1 MPHRWRDI
9 ARSEATKQPHTLR
22 LLRPSEARND
32 HKFFHVTQ
40 PVMQLE
46 KCGFTLLEIL
56 LTLIVFTVGV
66 MAVLGLFSTSLAAS
80 LDAENTAIA
89 LNLSQKRLEEIR
101 NLDFD
106 TGIVNEAKAG
116 VSGFAGF
123 EREVAVTTAQ
133 TDLKQVTV
141 TTYWTS
147 KANEV
152 SVPLVTYISR
162 N

>member
-1 MPHRWRDI
+1 M
-9 ARSEATKQPHTLR
+9 RSER
-22 LLRPSEARND
+22 CGLLRRT
-32 HKFFHVTQ
+32 F
-40 PVMQLE
+40 
-46 KCGFTLLEIL
+46 GFTLLEIL

-66 MAVLGLFSTSLAAS
+66 MAVLGLFSTALATS
-80 LDAENTAIA
+80 VDAENTVIA
-89 LNLSQKRLEEIR
+89 VNLSQRRLEEIK

-106 TGIVNEAKAG
+106 TGIVNEAKAS

-123 EREVAVTTAQ
+123 QREVSVATAQ

-141 TTYWTS
+141 TTCWTF

-152 SVPLVTYISR
+152 SVPLVTYISK